1 MSLRDAPT
9 MPIARTLGA
18 VFLAIAIVVV
28 VASQHG
34 AFVSITSLVTDP
46 VRPDA
51 SLGIAGSYAARR
63 TVPTGEKKTDGGTG
77 SWAKLF
83 AGIQTPFRALRT
95 RSHLPRGERTVRLP
109 SYNLGRRDD
118 DNS

>member
-63 TVPTGEKKTDGGTG
+63 TVLAIMTSVSPALSRHEG
-77 SWAKLF
+77 AIR
-83 AGIQTPFRALRT
+83 AVATPLRPNVQAALK
-95 RSHLPRGERTVRLP
+95 
-109 SYNLGRRDD
+109 
-118 DNS
+118 

>member
-1 MSLRDAPT
+1 

-63 TVPTGEKKTDGGTG
+63 TVLAGVLALGPAGSGPRLKKIRDTISLHDGG
-77 SWAKLF
+77 
-83 AGIQTPFRALRT
+83 
-95 RSHLPRGERTVRLP
+95 
-109 SYNLGRRDD
+109 
-118 DNS
+118 

>member
-1 MSLRDAPT
+1 

-63 TVPTGEKKTDGGTG
+63 TVLAIMTSVSPALSRHEGAISAVADPVATERSGGV
-77 SWAKLF
+77 K
-83 AGIQTPFRALRT
+83 
-95 RSHLPRGERTVRLP
+95 VK
-109 SYNLGRRDD
+109 
-118 DNS
+118 

>member
-63 TVPTGEKKTDGGTG
+63 TV
-77 SWAKLF
+77 L
-83 AGIQTPFRALRT
+83 AGVLAL
-95 RSHLPRGERTVRLP
+95 EI
-109 SYNLGRRDD
+109 GRRE
-118 DNS
+118 NTSAC

>member
-1 MSLRDAPT
+1 

-63 TVPTGEKKTDGGTG
+63 TVLAGVLALGPAGEGADPASIT
-77 SWAKLF
+77 
-83 AGIQTPFRALRT
+83 
-95 RSHLPRGERTVRLP
+95 
-109 SYNLGRRDD
+109 
-118 DNS
+118 

>member
-1 MSLRDAPT
+1 

-18 VFLAIAIVVV
+18 VFLAIAIVIV

-63 TVPTGEKKTDGGTG
+63 TVLAGVLALGPAGENIGNHRVE
-77 SWAKLF
+77 L
-83 AGIQTPFRALRT
+83 
-95 RSHLPRGERTVRLP
+95 E
-109 SYNLGRRDD
+109 
-118 DNS
+118 

>member
-63 TVPTGEKKTDGGTG
+63 ERHEGAIRAV
-77 SWAKLF
+77 A
-83 AGIQTPFRALRT
+83 TPLRPNVQAALK
-95 RSHLPRGERTVRLP
+95 
-109 SYNLGRRDD
+109 
-118 DNS
+118 

>member
-63 TVPTGEKKTDGGTG
+63 TVVTVLAGVLALGPAGEGADPASIT
-77 SWAKLF
+77 
-83 AGIQTPFRALRT
+83 
-95 RSHLPRGERTVRLP
+95 
-109 SYNLGRRDD
+109 
-118 DNS
+118 

>member
-1 MSLRDAPT
+1 

-63 TVPTGEKKTDGGTG
+63 TVLAGVLALCEPGTEPSRGSDSAVADPVATERSGGV
-77 SWAKLF
+77 K
-83 AGIQTPFRALRT
+83 
-95 RSHLPRGERTVRLP
+95 VK
-109 SYNLGRRDD
+109 
-118 DNS
+118 